1 MATTPVASPNAKWT
15 DELHKLFVELCAAE
29 VIKGNKAGTTLNKE
43 AWVAV
48 HTEFVRQKNVPW
60 TIRQFKN
67 HWEVMKPDYDT
78 LFGDIVATG
87 QRARAANT
95 YSAVNLE
102 VGEEFT
108 EVMGEEDEGK
118 EGSGDSDDNNIQS
131 PPNLFPS
138 ASHKPSKSSGSKRK
152 RSGAEFVREGLDS
165 LTAAMS
171 YRSTQTSAATDDAA
185 LNAAV
190 DLLDNMEQV
199 PPGSELYFYARRY
212 LLDKGNR
219 TLFLKARSN
228 ELRYGELMY
237 NFTRRAGPN

>member
-29 VIKGNKAGTTLNKE
+29 VIKGNKVGTTLNKE

-67 HWEVMKPDYDT
+67 HWEAMKPDYQLFKKLKFGESGLGWNENTKTIEASQIWWMQKTQENAKYAKFRDKDLSLYMQYYDT

-138 ASHKPSKSSGSKRK
+138 ASHKPSKRSGSKRK

-171 YRSTQTSAATDDAA
+171 YRSK
-185 LNAAV
+185 
-190 DLLDNMEQV
+190 LD
-199 PPGSELYFYARRY
+199 
-212 LLDKGNR
+212 
-219 TLFLKARSN
+219 
-228 ELRYGELMY
+228 
-237 NFTRRAGPN
+237 